1 LQKLAEDLESA
12 GVRARAYY
20 SNMSARDR
28 AALID
33 DLRRGQ
39 LDALVS
45 TSCLEAGLDLA
56 FGAVVLVGFPVFGA
70 AAALVQRVGRCGRR
84 AHGFAFF
91 VPGPDVY
98 W

>member
-1 LQKLAEDLESA
+1 MHE
-12 GVRARAYY
+12 
-20 SNMSARDR
+20 RDR
-28 AALID
+28 TALIA
-33 DLRRGQ
+33 DLREGR
-39 LDALVS
+39 LDVLVS
-45 TSCLEAGLDLA
+45 TSCLEAGLDLS

-84 AHGFAFF
+84 SHGYAFF